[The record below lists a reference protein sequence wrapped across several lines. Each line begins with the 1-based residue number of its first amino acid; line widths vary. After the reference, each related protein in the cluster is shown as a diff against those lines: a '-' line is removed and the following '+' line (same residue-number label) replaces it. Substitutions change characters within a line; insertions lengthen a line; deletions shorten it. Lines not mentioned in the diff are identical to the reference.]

1 MVLVL
6 AAVVMMEEK
15 ALVAM
20 SVVALIVELVGV
32 VLMVVLVVF
41 LRPLP
46 RVGWLSSLLFNSN
59 LQCFPDGGF
68 VGLALVCVQ

>member
-32 VLMVVLVVF
+32 VLMLVLVVF
-41 LRPLP
+41 SGVL
-46 RVGWLSSLLFNSN
+46 VMGW
-59 LQCFPDGGF
+59 
-68 VGLALVCVQ
+68 

>member
-41 LRPLP
+41 S
-46 RVGWLSSLLFNSN
+46 RVLVMGW
-59 LQCFPDGGF
+59 
-68 VGLALVCVQ
+68 

>member
-41 LRPLP
+41 SGVL
-46 RVGWLSSLLFNSN
+46 VMGW
-59 LQCFPDGGF
+59 
-68 VGLALVCVQ
+68 